1 MWKRGNGGGKHWRR
15 AAMVG
20 VGLLLGTTPAAA
32 QETVADGA
40 RVSLEYTVS
49 LADETVFD
57 TNVGKAPLVYT
68 HGSGELVPGLERQ
81 LVGLKAG
88 DTKSVEVPPEEA
100 YGAVDPNRLQEV
112 PKENVPEASRA
123 VGKKLQ
129 GRGPN
134 GRMMHAQVREVK
146 DDTLVVDL
154 NHPLAGQKLFFA
166 VKVLKVEQAPPQ
178 TVEMPGEVSRTRP

>member
-1 MWKRGNGGGKHWRR
+1 MRKRGDEGGKPWRR

-20 VGLLLGTTPAAA
+20 VSLLLGAVPAAA

-68 HGSGELVPGLERQ
+68 HGAGELVPGLERQ

-134 GRMMHAQVREVK
+134 GRMMYAQVREVK

-166 VKVLKVEQAPPQ
+166 VKVLKVEQAPSQ
-178 TVEMPGEVSRTRP
+178 TVEMPEDASGTQP

>member
-1 MWKRGNGGGKHWRR
+1 MRKRGDEGGKQWRR

-20 VGLLLGTTPAAA
+20 VILLLGAAPAAA

-68 HGSGELVPGLERQ
+68 HGAGELVPGLERQ

-88 DTKSVEVPPEEA
+88 DAKSVEVPPEEA

-134 GRMMHAQVREVK
+134 GRMMYAQVREVK

-166 VKVLKVEQAPPQ
+166 VKVLKVEQAPSQ
-178 TVEMPGEVSRTRP
+178 TVEMPGDASGTQP